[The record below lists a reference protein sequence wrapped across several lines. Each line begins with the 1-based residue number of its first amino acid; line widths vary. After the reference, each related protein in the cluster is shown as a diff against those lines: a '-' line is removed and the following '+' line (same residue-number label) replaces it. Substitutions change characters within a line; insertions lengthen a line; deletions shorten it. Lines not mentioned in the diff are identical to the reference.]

1 MSVISRRD
9 ARVREANSLD
19 RIAGWVSLVEGWRR
33 VALSLA
39 AGAVCTLALP
49 PYNFPAAGFIG
60 FPLLVWLLDGA
71 THEPGRSW
79 LGRLVPSFATGWL
92 FGFGYFVGGLWW
104 LGAAMMV
111 DAANFAVFIPLAV
124 LGLPAILA
132 IYFGLATV
140 LARLFWSDSAYRVL
154 ALAGSLALFE
164 YLREIL
170 FTGFPWNEIGVMAA
184 PVPLLMQT
192 SSLVGVHGLTLFA
205 VIVFSSPAVFA
216 DRWGRRGVLALAAT
230 LLVLHAG
237 YGAWRLQMHPIE
249 LVENVRVRVVQPNIQ
264 QALKWDAAEAERIFD
279 RHLALSGYDAVV
291 ASASRGSPAQTL
303 EAPAAPAGTD
313 DPTRTLIVW
322 PESAFPFLLTERPDA
337 IARIADTLQPGETL
351 IAGAARLEGA
361 DFTSSRVYNSVYV
374 IDDEGAIVDARDKTH
389 LVPFGEYLP
398 FQEVLEGFGLS
409 QLAEMPGGF
418 SAGAVRSPV
427 PLQEAPSFLP
437 LICYEIIFPSEIS
450 AGHPDTRPGFFVND
464 TNDAWYGDT
473 PGPYQH
479 LRLAELTSVAFG
491 LPLVRSANTG
501 VSVVNDAFGRQI
513 DGLALG
519 TTGTIETGL
528 PRAAEATVFARWGN
542 APFWLAFLAI
552 WVVTIVV
559 RLRMRALID

>member
-1 MSVISRRD
+1 M
-9 ARVREANSLD
+9 L
-19 RIAGWVSLVEGWRR
+19 LT
-33 VALSLA
+33 LA

-49 PYNFPAAGFIG
+49 PYNFPAVGFIG
-60 FPLLVWLLDGA
+60 FPLFVWLLDGA
-71 THEPGRSW
+71 AQDPGRSL
-79 LGRLVPSFATGWL
+79 LGRMAPAFATGWL
-92 FGFGYFVGGLWW
+92 FGFGYFVAGLWW

-111 DAANFAVFIPLAV
+111 DAASFAIFIPLAV

-132 IYFGLATV
+132 VYFGLAAA
-140 LARLFWSDSAYRVL
+140 LARFVWTDSAYRIF

-184 PVPLLMQT
+184 PLPVLMQT
-192 SSLVGVHGLTLFA
+192 TSLIGIHGLTLFA
-205 VIVFSSPAVFA
+205 VIVFASPAVLA
-216 DRWGRRGVLALAAT
+216 DRCGRGTVLVTAAA
-230 LLVLHAG
+230 LLVLHVG
-237 YGAWRLQMHPIE
+237 YGVWRLETHPTE
-249 LVENVRVRVVQPNIQ
+249 LVENVRVRVVQPNILQ
-264 QALKWDAAEAERIFD
+264 SLKWDGREAERIFD
-279 RHLALSGYDAVV
+279 RHLSLTRSDAVAASTGD
-291 ASASRGSPAQTL
+291 ASAAASEPAT
-303 EAPAAPAGTD
+303 AAGPVDGEI
-313 DPTRTLIVW
+313 RTLIVW

-337 IARIADTLQPGETL
+337 IARIAEVLQPGETL
-351 IAGAARLEGA
+351 IAGAARLEGT
-361 DFTSSRVYNSVYV
+361 DITTSRVYNSVYV
-374 IDDEGAIVDARDKTH
+374 IDDAGQIVDARDKTH

-398 FQEVLEGFGLS
+398 FQDLLEGFGLS

-418 SAGAVRSPV
+418 SAGTNRSPV
-427 PLQEAPSFLP
+427 PLQDAPSFLP

-450 AGHPDTRPGFFVND
+450 AGAPDTRPGFFVND

-501 VSVVNDAFGRQI
+501 ISVVTDAYGRQL

-519 TTGTIETGL
+519 ATGTIETAL
-528 PRAAEATVFARWGN
+528 PRASNATIYARWGN
-542 APFWLAFLAI
+542 TPFWIAFLAI
-552 WVVTIVV
+552 WMVPIVA